1 MHKNFINATSEAHF
15 VCPPAEQTSEQKNLQ
30 VDCKIPQASDIRP
43 FPINIKVYSGA
54 IAFNWIVTKEMLPH
68 VF

>member
-30 VDCKIPQASDIRP
+30 VDCKILQASDIRP
-43 FPINIKVYSGA
+43 FPINIMATPGA
-54 IAFNWIVTKEMLPH
+54 ISFNWIVTKETLLH